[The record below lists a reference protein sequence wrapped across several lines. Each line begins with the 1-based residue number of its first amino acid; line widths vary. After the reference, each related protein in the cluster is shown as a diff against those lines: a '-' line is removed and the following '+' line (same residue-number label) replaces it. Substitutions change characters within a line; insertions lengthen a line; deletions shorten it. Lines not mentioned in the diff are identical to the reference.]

1 METADV
7 VFDFRLPEFGILL
20 LALFLIYGIT
30 WAKDLLE
37 RNLRT
42 PKPAAAVAGAAQ
54 QTVDADEPEP
64 SDPTPA
70 EPAPTDPADGP

>member
-7 VFDFRLPEFGILL
+7 VFEFRLPEFGILL
-20 LALFLIYGIT
+20 LTLFLIYGIT

-42 PKPAAAVAGAAQ
+42 PKPAAAAAGEAQ
-54 QTVDADEPEP
+54 QTVEADEPEP
-64 SDPTPA
+64 ADSAPA
-70 EPAPTDPADGP
+70 EPAPTEPAAAS